1 MYFKENWRSVAE
13 KEPPFGRIDIF
24 QTSPKRWRLTCIEA
38 FQTRVSKK
46 VVEMQFEFSSGAKH
60 ILQTLTGAGYE
71 AYLVGGCV
79 RDLLRDEEPH
89 DWDICTSARPEETE
103 GCFAGQRI
111 IETGLKHG
119 TVTVLE
125 DGKPYEITTYR
136 TEGPYSDSRRPDF
149 VEFVSSLEADLAR
162 RDFTMSAIAMGL
174 DGSLR
179 DPFGGAADIQAGL
192 IRCVGEPAHRFQE
205 DGLRVMRALRFAAV
219 LGYGIEERTAQA
231 IHENRHMLDHVAAER
246 INVELCKLLVGANV
260 GEILRQY
267 PDVLCQFWPQ
277 LGPLVT
283 LEQNSPWHCWGGWEH
298 SIHAVEAAPA
308 DLILRLTMLLHDIG
322 KPACKS
328 TDENG
333 IDHFYGHPAVSA
345 KLADQMLRALKF
357 DNKTRE
363 RVVTLVEHHDVQIPN
378 RERSIRRWMG
388 RLGPETFFQLLEVK
402 RADGMGQAHE
412 LVKSRLSELEEM
424 KAEAEEIIAQG
435 QCFSLKNLAVNGR
448 DVIAAGV
455 APGPEVGWVLNRLLK
470 WVVNGEFPNDRDTL
484 LQLLRPDDGP
494 PVGM

>member
-1 MYFKENWRSVAE
+1 MK
-13 KEPPFGRIDIF
+13 
-24 QTSPKRWRLTCIEA
+24 
-38 FQTRVSKK
+38 
-46 VVEMQFEFSSGAKH
+46 FEIPVGAQK
-60 ILQTLTGAGYE
+60 ILRTLTDAGYE

-79 RDLLRDEEPH
+79 RDLLRGVEPH
-89 DWDICTSARPEETE
+89 DWDICTSTRPEETE
-103 GCFAGQRI
+103 ACFTGQRI
-111 IETGLKHG
+111 IETGLKHS

-125 DGKPYEITTYR
+125 EGEPYEIATYR

-205 DGLRVMRALRFAAV
+205 DGLRGMRALRFAAV
-219 LGYGIEERTAQA
+219 FGYEIEGKTAQA
-231 IHENRHMLDHVAAER
+231 IHENRHMLEHVAAER

-260 GEILRQY
+260 GETLRQY
-267 PDVLCQFWPQ
+267 PDVLCQFWPE

-283 LEQNSPWHCWGGWEH
+283 LEQNNPWHCWGGWEH
-298 SIHAVEAAPA
+298 TIHAVEAAPA
-308 DLILRLTMLLHDIG
+308 DLVLRLTMLLHDIG

-328 TDENG
+328 TDENR

-345 KLADQMLRALKF
+345 KLADEMLQGLKF

-363 RVVTLVEHHDVQIPN
+363 RMVTLVEYHDVQIPN
-378 RERSIRRWMG
+378 RERYIRKWLG